1 MGCMWDVCGMG
12 WYGMVRDGMGWY
24 GMVWDGKGMVRGRYG
39 MVWDG
44 MGQIG
49 LEKLSVL
56 RKCD

>member
-1 MGCMWDVCGMG
+1 
-12 WYGMVRDGMGWY
+12 
-24 GMVWDGKGMVRGRYG
+24 MVWDGMVMGWLGDDMGWYG

-56 RKCD
+56 RKPY